1 MKSSLLTYYILGLV
15 FIFIAIYIFSSVD
28 AQVYH
33 LPKEPDIKN
42 AHIETEIEKDDI
54 ELNLDEVSVEV
65 NNEKPTEVKEQY
77 ISLGEFKL
85 TAYCPCSKCCG
96 QWANNR
102 PNGIVYG
109 ATGEELKEEYSIAV
123 DPNVIPYGTE
133 VVINGNTYKAQDCG
147 GAIKGNRIDV
157 YFNNH
162 QDALDFGVQYAQ
174 VYINS
179 ENSYWQIM

>member
-28 AQVYH
+28 VQVYH

-42 AHIETEIEKDDI
+42 AYIETEIEKDDI
-54 ELNLDEVSVEV
+54 ESNLDEVSVEV

-109 ATGEELKEEYSIAV
+109 ATGEELKEGYSIAV
-123 DPNVIPYGTE
+123 DPTVISYGTE
-133 VVINGNTYKAQDCG
+133 VIINGSTYKAQDCG

-162 QDALDFGVQYAQ
+162 QDALNFGVQYAQ
-174 VYINS
+174 VYVNS
-179 ENSYWQIM
+179 ENNHWQIM